1 MTERTEPPA
10 PAALVPGSGPR
21 PAGPLLR
28 AVTRVVAIE
37 PGELPAALLAFTY
50 FFVLLASF
58 AVLRPVRDAMAIASG
73 LDKLP
78 WLFTGTFVAMLLLVP
93 LFGALTQRF
102 PRNVFIP
109 VVYRLFGAQTL
120 VFFALLATRTAVVP
134 AAAAFYIWVSVYNV
148 FVVSVFWSFMADLF
162 RPEQARRL
170 FGFIAAGGTLGMVAG
185 PLLTIWLARASG
197 TAALLLVTAVLLE
210 CAAQCARALHAWSR
224 RQPAGDGAALR
235 EREAPV
241 AGSLLDGL
249 LAVVRSRRLLGL
261 ALHVFLYSA
270 TSTVL
275 YVEQQKLVAAA
286 AKGTAAHAAIFAHL
300 DLVTQILT
308 LAIQLLLTGRILRW
322 RRLGVAFALCTL
334 PIVTGVCAASLVG
347 TATLSLLVV
356 MQAVRRASQYA
367 IERPGRETL
376 FASMG
381 RDVKYRTKNFMDT
394 VVFRGGDSLSAWGHA
409 GLAAMGLGLSG
420 FATTL
425 VPLCALWTVLAAWIG
440 RGSSGPGP
448 GPVNVQGAQRARA
461 A

>member
-10 PAALVPGSGPR
+10 PAAPAAPAPPA

-78 WLFTGTFVAMLLLVP
+78 WLFTGTFVAMLVLVP

-120 VFFALLATRTAVVP
+120 VFFALLSTRTAVVP
-134 AAAAFYIWVSVYNV
+134 AAAAFYVWVSVYNV

-197 TAALLLVTAVLLE
+197 TAALLLVTAVMLE

-300 DLVTQILT
+300 DLVTQVLT
-308 LAIQLLLTGRILRW
+308 LSIQLLLTGRIL

-334 PIVTGVCAASLVG
+334 PVVTGICAASLVG
-347 TATLSLLVV
+347 TATLSLLIV

-376 FASMG
+376 FSSMG

-409 GLAAMGLGLSG
+409 GLAALGMGLSG
-420 FATTL
+420 FAVAL
-425 VPLCALWTVLAAWIG
+425 VPLCGLWAVLAAWIG
-440 RGSSGPGP
+440 RGGSDREQAIRP
-448 GPVNVQGAQRARA
+448 A
-461 A
+461 

>member
-1 MTERTEPPA
+1 MPAASVPPA
-10 PAALVPGSGPR
+10 

-120 VFFALLATRTAVVP
+120 VFFALLWTRTAVVP

-224 RQPAGDGAALR
+224 RQPAGDGTALR

-249 LAVVRSRRLLGL
+249 LAVVRSPRLLGL

-300 DLVTQILT
+300 DLVTQVLT
-308 LAIQLLLTGRILRW
+308 LAIQLLLTGRILR
-322 RRLGVAFALCTL
+322 RLGVAFALCTL
-334 PIVTGVCAASLVG
+334 PVVTGICAASLVG
-347 TATLSLLVV
+347 TATLSLLIV

-409 GLAAMGLGLSG
+409 GLSALGMGLSG
-420 FATTL
+420 FAITL
-425 VPLCALWTVLAAWIG
+425 VPLCGLWAVLAAWIG
-440 RGSSGPGP
+440 RGGPGREP
-448 GPVNVQGAQRARA
+448 GAPAQRPV
-461 A
+461 